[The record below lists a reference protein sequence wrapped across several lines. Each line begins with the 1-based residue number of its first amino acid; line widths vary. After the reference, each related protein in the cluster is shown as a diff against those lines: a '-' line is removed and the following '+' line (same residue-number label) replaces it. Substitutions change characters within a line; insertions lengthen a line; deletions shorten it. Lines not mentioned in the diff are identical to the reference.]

1 MLMTVNQEDSKKS
14 ETDRSS
20 GNLMASTDVFFLSPE
35 DSCSQEEAPII
46 IRKRKALRSLSRE
59 PAKKTRSQ
67 DPDHDPAAGS
77 LPLSESASH
86 LSPPSSGGRGSRSGR
101 VPSARATRSLPPQ
114 HYVVIRQQV
123 SRVTPLED
131 LEPAA
136 ATVQQSI
143 PENSTKSATDLPVAQ
158 MQKEQDSSKAGMDE
172 TERGTGEQIQTSNDA
187 PEQKEDGLAYFL
199 SMGEEDKT
207 NMDTEEDKTS
217 SDTKRDSKLSPA
229 KVLHSEESTK
239 EIDQSEAMDCTKVEH
254 SPRASH
260 DKEKKATMM
269 EQGGTE
275 AQVISI
281 TATQEKAATAGA
293 KPSKSETAKSTTT
306 TTTATTCKGSEVS
319 SPRRYSTRRLGITQ
333 GSTVE
338 KLTQSY
344 TSRLEQALGSPDAL
358 KKKPLALQSPKR
370 STPKGAKASPK
381 ALPVKSGGSGGKV
394 GRRSR
399 GGARGKAEIEVEGR
413 GRGGEGEKGETEK
426 GEGGGG
432 GEDDE
437 GIIKG
442 ADSQAVSEPTTPLVG
457 AEKQGEQNQL
467 GKIYS
472 QIPNIKCFHMPQ
484 ITTTTLYY
492 SIKLQCV
499 SNFMSRVNFRCQW

>member
-59 PAKKTRSQ
+59 PVKKTRSQ

-114 HYVVIRQQV
+114 HYVVVRQQV

-143 PENSTKSATDLPVAQ
+143 PENSTKSVIDLPVAQ

-187 PEQKEDGLAYFL
+187 PEQKSSEEDGLSYFL
-199 SMGEEDKT
+199 SMG
-207 NMDTEEDKTS
+207 EEDKTS

-358 KKKPLALQSPKR
+358 KKKPLAFQSPKR

-381 ALPVKSGGSGGKV
+381 IPPVKSGGSGGKV

-399 GGARGKAEIEVEGR
+399 GGAHGKAESEAEGR
-413 GRGGEGEKGETEK
+413 GRGGERGKGETEK

-432 GEDDE
+432 EDDE
-437 GIIKG
+437 GIIRG
-442 ADSQAVSEPTTPLVG
+442 ADSQVVSEPTTPLVG
-457 AEKQGEQNQL
+457 AEKQGE
-467 GKIYS
+467 
-472 QIPNIKCFHMPQ
+472 
-484 ITTTTLYY
+484 
-492 SIKLQCV
+492 
-499 SNFMSRVNFRCQW
+499 